1 MIHAKLSGKEANF
14 CSRAACRP
22 FPSIAPSFFCALSES
37 SSQSSFEVGS
47 RPFFPSLSA
56 AAAFFPIQFESQLYC
71 PWRRRLRRRA
81 SERERRR
88 NKIPGEDRPVLQ
100 RLRSSLHGEF
110 APFTPLSLQDTRLIN
125 RIRRRVFNTGPRN
138 AQSHNLS
145 GLRID
150 ESTIVRVFGR
160 RRRRSLL
167 RRGLIDPEFLYQITA
182 SQAIKF
188 RSTDSP
194 LLLLLPS
201 A

>member
-1 MIHAKLSGKEANF
+1 M
-14 CSRAACRP
+14 SRRR
-22 FPSIAPSFFCALSES
+22 IRR
-37 SSQSSFEVGS
+37 S
-47 RPFFPSLSA
+47 RPFFPSPQPPPR
-56 AAAFFPIQFESQLYC
+56 FSQSNSNHSYIAHGDGDC
-71 PWRRRLRRRA
+71 VGERATKQNPRRRSTRFTT
-81 SERERRR
+81 S
-88 NKIPGEDRPVLQ
+88 PQ
-100 RLRSSLHGEF
+100 LHGEF

-138 AQSHNLS
+138 AQSQNLF

-160 RRRRSLL
+160 RRSSLC
-167 RRGLIDPEFLYQITA
+167 RGLIDPEFLYQITA

-194 LLLLLPS
+194 LLLLLLSS